1 MQGTAD
7 FHHEIADTLL
17 PEAAPVFDDTTTLDT
32 PIDMLDP
39 QPTLVQLLIRHVLL
53 LRERLAAC
61 FLGRRKDLD
70 LGEREGQK
78 AQILQQPTPG
88 R

>member
-1 MQGTAD
+1 
-7 FHHEIADTLL
+7 
-17 PEAAPVFDDTTTLDT
+17 
-32 PIDMLDP
+32 MLDP